1 MAKACSLVA
10 LLSLSIFTDH
20 TNVAYLASAQE
31 VNDCDNI
38 DLPLKLSLLG
48 SDVLLKT
55 MDIDFEDTFNLVVG
69 GSIDDA
75 GTLKP
80 FLGFY
85 DSNNSYAPI
94 FERTIAYDGETE
106 IVFVNFSEDRS
117 YIGFFFNGDTA
128 FRNTNWGI
136 INRADDSV
144 QVWQIREENANS
156 YNGINSLN
164 FASFVN
170 IENLFFALHSTDFD
184 IEPRIDFLRVSM
196 VGNGSIAWHKRTQ
209 PATGNDIPFKGSAA
223 VVTTDKQ
230 VPPVSVYASGWIYD
244 TATFDRGIWVIE
256 FPASGDPVTRAFQFE
271 WT

>member
-20 TNVAYLASAQE
+20 TNVAFLASAQE

-117 YIGFFFNGDTA
+117 YSCQSDVA
-128 FRNTNWGI
+128 FLFLSESGL
-136 INRADDSV
+136 S
-144 QVWQIREENANS
+144 
-156 YNGINSLN
+156 
-164 FASFVN
+164 SFVGRLSLVRYHCS
-170 IENLFFALHSTDFD
+170 ISDLYHHSSGKIRSRRNLS
-184 IEPRIDFLRVSM
+184 
-196 VGNGSIAWHKRTQ
+196 WH
-209 PATGNDIPFKGSAA
+209 
-223 VVTTDKQ
+223 
-230 VPPVSVYASGWIYD
+230 
-244 TATFDRGIWVIE
+244 
-256 FPASGDPVTRAFQFE
+256 
-271 WT
+271 